1 MHVLFSQLSM
11 LVFVFAHVEYTCIHR
26 VPVVYP
32 GTTNNLIKTCS
43 FTTATKNLCMTFV
56 TFYHI
61 VLQYKLDMQIHYSQ
75 IHLKLSTTIER
86 IFSKLETTHHIIKY
100 ILIYIVNLYKHIL

>member
-1 MHVLFSQLSM
+1 M
-11 LVFVFAHVEYTCIHR
+11 
-26 VPVVYP
+26 
-32 GTTNNLIKTCS
+32 
-43 FTTATKNLCMTFV
+43 
-56 TFYHI
+56 
-61 VLQYKLDMQIHYSQ
+61 DMQIHYSQ